1 MPTEEE
7 VKRQT
12 NKKTDGKMNLN
23 QIDARI
29 TKWLARNGID
39 ILRIGLGIVFI
50 WFGMLK
56 FFPGLSP
63 IEDLVARVIPI
74 ISFGM
79 VSPAVGLPVLAAL
92 ECVIGI
98 GLITKHFLRITIL
111 LLFIQLLGA
120 MSPLIVLP
128 SVSWQYIPYV
138 PTLVGQYIIKDIV
151 LIAAGLV
158 IGATVRGGETIGGTN

>member
-29 TKWLARNGID
+29 TEWLARNGID

-50 WFGMLK
+50 WFGTLK

-158 IGATVRGGETIGGTN
+158 IGATVRGGKIVGGTN

>member
-1 MPTEEE
+1 MPKEEE
-7 VKRQT
+7 LKQQADKAT
-12 NKKTDGKMNLN
+12 NKKINFNRVDEH
-23 QIDARI
+23 I

-50 WFGMLK
+50 WFGTLK

-63 IEDLVARVIPI
+63 IEDLVAHVIPI

-158 IGATVRGGETIGGTN
+158 IGATVRGGKIVGGTN